1 MFDTSKIK
9 GMIITKGWDIKDFIK
24 HIKIGKNTFY
34 NMLNNKSNPAWENV
48 LKLAIALDCKIDDL
62 LIDNKKA

>member
-1 MFDTSKIK
+1 MFDSNKIK
-9 GMIITKGWDIKDFIK
+9 GMIITKGWDIQDFIK

-48 LKLAIALDCKIDDL
+48 LKIAIALDCKIDDL
-62 LIDNKKA
+62 LQKEVK